1 MEITINQLLAIMP
14 NAKRL
19 YSSTDPK
26 NKKTCAEVYLPHL
39 NKYMAQYKIE
49 KPLEV
54 VYFLATIA
62 VESAELRYAEE
73 IASGAAYEGR
83 KDLGNTVR
91 GYGKRFKG
99 RGLIQITGFKNYKAY
114 SDDIGFDFYS
124 TEAKAKGLA
133 QPANAVRSACWF
145 WWKNNLN
152 ALANQDAAERVRRR
166 VNGGLNGYAQFRQ
179 YVGRAKKQFLS
190 AA

>member
-1 MEITINQLLAIMP
+1 MEIKINQLLAIMP

-19 YSSTDPK
+19 YNAHVRDS
-26 NKKTCAEVYLPHL
+26 KTCAEVYLPHL
-39 NKYMAQYKIE
+39 NKFMEQYHIE

-54 VYFLATIA
+54 AYFLATIA
-62 VESAELRYAEE
+62 VESGELRYAEE

-99 RGLIQITGFKNYKAY
+99 RGLIQLTGFNNYKSY
-114 SDDIGFDFYS
+114 SDSIGFDFYS

-145 WWKNNLN
+145 WWKNDLN
-152 ALANQDAAERVRRR
+152 KLANQDLAERVRRR
-166 VNGGLNGYAQFRQ
+166 VNGGLNGYAQFMQ
-179 YVGRAKKQFLS
+179 YVARSKKQFCT
-190 AA
+190 AK